1 MIRARICVQD
11 ELAVRMGQDE
21 LEDYVKRQLCNEI
34 TSSVIKNMTIEKE
47 TSYDTSSTIFTGAI
61 NAGTTTYGY
70 TYSNVGGPIQID
82 VQERFRV
89 VEYTKNDKVTR
100 VELQYFD
107 TYKDQWQKVP
117 RIRIEEE

>member
-1 MIRARICVQD
+1 MQARIYVQD

-21 LEDYVKRQLCNEI
+21 LEDYVKRQLSNEI

-47 TSYDTSSTIFTGAI
+47 TSYDTMSTIFTGTL
-61 NAGTTTYGY
+61 NTGTTTYI
-70 TYSNVGGPIQID
+70 TSNAGGPIQID

-89 VEYTKNDKVTR
+89 VEYTKNNKVTR

-107 TYKDQWQKVP
+107 TYKDEWQKVP
-117 RIRIEEE
+117 RIQIEEK

>member
-1 MIRARICVQD
+1 MQARIHIRD

-21 LEDYVKRQLCNEI
+21 LEDYVKRQLSNEI

-47 TSYDTSSTIFTGAI
+47 TSYDTLSTIFTGTI
-61 NAGTTTYGY
+61 NTGATKTY
-70 TYSNVGGPIQID
+70 THSNVSGPIQID

-89 VEYTKNDKVTR
+89 VEYTKNGKTSR

-107 TYKDQWQKVP
+107 TYKDEWHKVP
-117 RIRIEEE
+117 RIKIEEE